1 MNTCTCG
8 GMDIGV
14 GVMHEPYCMLYYMHC
29 VRCAGRGWALGGDG
43 SREQG
48 ACPVCN
54 GTGVRPS
61 APDVCECPSGW
72 AGGREDA

>member
-29 VRCAGRGWALGGDG
+29 VRCAAGWA
-43 SREQG
+43 
-48 ACPVCN
+48 P
-54 GTGVRPS
+54 
-61 APDVCECPSGW
+61 
-72 AGGREDA
+72 GRR